1 MKHPDCQRGFERSFK
16 DGGWNHRAVG
26 ITEGIDYTLQSSP
39 RTTKEGAMD
48 HSNKAHRMTDEE
60 LREWNR
66 DPLDFVRGILIAAA
80 ISLLFWAAV
89 VVLWVIF

>member
-1 MKHPDCQRGFERSFK
+1 
-16 DGGWNHRAVG
+16 
-26 ITEGIDYTLQSSP
+26 
-39 RTTKEGAMD
+39 MD

-89 VVLWVIF
+89 VVLFVIF